1 MATHPVLTILAIR
14 TPEYGDIGWLEVV
27 VGYDFSLL
35 GPLDVQRWLRLR
47 GARGEAGARMIAL
60 AGADLLDF
68 GLRMWEAC
76 AEEIGYVPRPGAR
89 AWSIAQDR
97 WRKALLRESLD
108 ADLTEA
114 ALAAAIEGIYDQVG
128 CPEDMLDLWSYRAP
142 WQEALGRV
150 NFTALYGF
158 LGDRPAGITAAV
170 A

>member
-1 MATHPVLTILAIR
+1 MATNPGMTTLARR
-14 TPEYGDIGWLEVV
+14 TPEYGDIGWIEVV

-35 GPLDVQRWLRLR
+35 GPQDIQRWLRLR

-60 AGADLLDF
+60 AGDDLLDF
-68 GLRMWEAC
+68 GFMMWEAC
-76 AEEIGYVPRPGAR
+76 AEEIGEVPRPGAR

-114 ALAAAIEGIYDQVG
+114 ALATAIEGIYDQVG
-128 CPEDMLDLWSYRAP
+128 CPEDMLDLWCYRAP

-150 NFTALYGF
+150 NFNALYGF
-158 LGDRPAGITAAV
+158 LGDSPAAITAAV